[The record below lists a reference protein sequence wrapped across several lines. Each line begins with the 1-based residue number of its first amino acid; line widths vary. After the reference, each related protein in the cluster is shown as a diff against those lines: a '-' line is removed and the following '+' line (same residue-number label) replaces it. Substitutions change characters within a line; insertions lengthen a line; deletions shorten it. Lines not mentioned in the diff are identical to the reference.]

1 MKETSRFYREKY
13 PQIDSFVMAE
23 ILNVDDLGAECQLL
37 EYGNIPAYMGVSQ
50 FSRKWIK
57 SIRQVAKAGSKE
69 ILQVIGVNPVTGT
82 VDLSKK
88 MITDAEIEK
97 GLEDYRKSKKYHSI
111 IQRLAE
117 TTNTPIETMYETFG
131 WKLYDDN
138 QIDRIHPLDIMEK
151 SLSDV
156 SVWNKYD
163 IPTELKDQVIV
174 IVLKKIHLAPQKYEM
189 DLNVSCYNEN
199 AIDTLQLI
207 FKKLTEQGVVC
218 IIKSSPIYTIG
229 YTGVTPEEAIDKLNA
244 QAELVKQIATSHQ
257 CTFDISKDAHNVIE

>member
-1 MKETSRFYREKY
+1 
-13 PQIDSFVMAE
+13 
-23 ILNVDDLGAECQLL
+23 
-37 EYGNIPAYMGVSQ
+37 
-50 FSRKWIK
+50 
-57 SIRQVAKAGSKE
+57 
-69 ILQVIGVNPVTGT
+69 
-82 VDLSKK
+82 
-88 MITDAEIEK
+88 
-97 GLEDYRKSKKYHSI
+97 
-111 IQRLAE
+111 
-117 TTNTPIETMYETFG
+117 MYETFG

-138 QIDRIHPLDIMEK
+138 QVDRIHPLDIMEK